1 MFWSVSFLSHAATLA
16 LLGLDY
22 EGVSRHRDLPARIQV
37 WATVG
42 SLALCSLS
50 LAVLGWCVK
59 KEYRYNDNRGRN
71 YLPKGTHIGDILA
84 PVLGDTGVEW
94 LPGRLS
100 TRSAGSSS
108 SLAACFPQGRLP
120 QLHANVKNI
129 SYDESGKLMCEL
141 YVYKED
147 ELQNKLKK
155 AYVDLLDLE
164 AFIRIKYQ
172 KKYIDVGLMT
182 VTSLPRGD
190 RFNLQTINSKEAFK
204 RAIDIFLACLLAD
217 SNTS

>member
-1 MFWSVSFLSHAATLA
+1 M

-22 EGVSRHRDLPARIQV
+22 AGVSRHRDLPARIQV
-37 WATVG
+37 WVTVG
-42 SLALCSLS
+42 ALALCSLS

-84 PVLGDTGVEW
+84 PILGDADVEW
-94 LPGRLS
+94 NLPGRPG
-100 TRSAGSSS
+100 TRSVASSS

-129 SYDESGKLMCEL
+129 NYDETGKLICEL

-147 ELQNKLKK
+147 QLQNKLKK
-155 AYVDLLDLE
+155 AYFDLLDLE
-164 AFIRIKYQ
+164 AFIKIKYQ
-172 KKYIDVGLMT
+172 KKYINVGLMT

-190 RFNLQTINSKEAFK
+190 RFNL
-204 RAIDIFLACLLAD
+204 
-217 SNTS
+217 